1 MTHRSERLKQKN
13 HCFFSRMAS
22 SMTSYNPV
30 ESYSPHHSHPS
41 ASSYVT
47 NSPLSA
53 ALANA
58 KSAEYQTY
66 YPYATSQRSKSL
78 MSHLL
83 IALLSQLFLLIVYLV
98 KQSR

>member
-1 MTHRSERLKQKN
+1 
-13 HCFFSRMAS
+13 MAS

-30 ESYSPHHSHPS
+30 ESYSPHHGHPS

-66 YPYATSQRSKSL
+66 YPYATSQRSKSFIIRVFYKIRRISTTL
-78 MSHLL
+78 VD
-83 IALLSQLFLLIVYLV
+83 LSFN
-98 KQSR
+98 